1 MKLKLKTLNLEE
13 IEKQALNKAIKISKT
28 NLEVS
33 KLLGVSERTVY
44 RLFLKWN
51 IELYKKVKIK

>member
-51 IELYKKVKIK
+51 IESYKKVKIK